1 MRGRPDLRCRAAA
14 IPVHWLAPRRWRAKP
29 LGAGGRRSGT
39 RKLESEA
46 SALRAELRT
55 ARAVEERLAGAEEWM
70 EGLKVDLAYAKGAE
84 ADAARSAREWKS
96 KAESLEARLGEVSR
110 LNRRNEEALASLT
123 NTFED
128 CTSMLQDK
136 QSQVLQLQGKVASM
150 EKEASE
156 HREGL
161 LEATRRLDAATKEA
175 SELQATI
182 DRLSSEH
189 ELLHEAHR
197 QVAVA
202 EKTAS
207 ARVGELAEDK
217 SRLLKELD
225 DTRDERDKVKK
236 AEGCGGPG
244 SRTTRS
250 LIGGKRGQGE
260 SPRKTSR
267 AGQCPASGIRTE
279 GGDEERR
286 GQVPADA

>member
-1 MRGRPDLRCRAAA
+1 
-14 IPVHWLAPRRWRAKP
+14 
-29 LGAGGRRSGT
+29 
-39 RKLESEA
+39 
-46 SALRAELRT
+46 
-55 ARAVEERLAGAEEWM
+55 
-70 EGLKVDLAYAKGAE
+70 
-84 ADAARSAREWKS
+84 
-96 KAESLEARLGEVSR
+96 
-110 LNRRNEEALASLT
+110 
-123 NTFED
+123 
-128 CTSMLQDK
+128 MLQDK

-161 LEATRRLDAATKEA
+161 LEATRRLDVATKEA

-236 AEGCGGPG
+236 AEEDLAAALREV
-244 SRTTRS
+244 SSEAREAKERVLAKQAELDS
-250 LIGGKRGQGE
+250 AQLQVSELKAAMKNAEDRHQLMLDE
-260 SPRKTSR
+260 SNYETACLRIQES
-267 AGQCPASGIRTE
+267 S
-279 GGDEERR
+279 
-286 GQVPADA
+286 

>member
-1 MRGRPDLRCRAAA
+1 MRGRPDLRCRTAA

-29 LGAGGRRSGT
+29 LDSGGRRSGT

-55 ARAVEERLAGAEEWM
+55 ARAVEERLAGAEERV
-70 EGLKVDLAYAKGAE
+70 EGLKVDLAYARGAE

-161 LEATRRLDAATKEA
+161 LEATRRLDVATKEA

-207 ARVGELAEDK
+207 ARVGKLAEDK
-217 SRLLKELD
+217 SS
-225 DTRDERDKVKK
+225 
-236 AEGCGGPG
+236 C
-244 SRTTRS
+244 SRS
-250 LIGGKRGQGE
+250 LTTLEMR
-260 SPRKTSR
+260 
-267 AGQCPASGIRTE
+267 GIR
-279 GGDEERR
+279 
-286 GQVPADA
+286 